1 MTDKEEFMKKVF
13 ALCIVLTLFAAV
25 LCAHASAAQSVPVD
39 IWVNIEN
46 GGTAVIIPEVNSPL
60 ADKSSVTLD
69 NGQSEAFHIE
79 FSEVG
84 SYSYTVRIEPD
95 EREIRFDDTIYHVNV
110 FVKEENGKLYTS
122 VVIYNEKT
130 GKKYSPESVGEFEP
144 CTVSFVN
151 GSDPDEPDK
160 PESTTTPDE
169 TKPVPDTTSDTERT
183 PGTGDKGSDNTSRP
197 QTGDDSQLDFYL
209 LLAILASAGLFM
221 LSLLYYR
228 SVVREIRKR

>member
-1 MTDKEEFMKKVF
+1 MRKVF
-13 ALCIVLTLFAAV
+13 ALCIVLMLLAAV
-25 LCAHASAAQSVPVD
+25 LCAHASAVQSVSVD

-46 GGTAVIIPEVNSPL
+46 GGTAVIISEVNSPL
-60 ADKSSVTLD
+60 ADRSSMTLD

-95 EREIRFDDTIYHVNV
+95 EREIRFDDTVYHVNV

-130 GKKYSPESVGEFEP
+130 GKKYSPESVGEYEP

-151 GSDPDEPDK
+151 GSGPDEPE
-160 PESTTTPDE
+160 PTTTPDE

-183 PGTGDKGSDNTSRP
+183 PGTNDKGSDNTSRP

-228 SVVREIRKR
+228 SVVREIKKR

>member
-1 MTDKEEFMKKVF
+1 MKKVF

-46 GGTAVIIPEVNSPL
+46 GGTAVIITEVNSPL
-60 ADKSSVTLD
+60 ADKSSMTLD
-69 NGQSEAFHIE
+69 NGQSDAFHIE
-79 FSEVG
+79 FSEAG
-84 SYSYTVRIEPD
+84 SYSYTIRIEPD
-95 EREIRFDDTIYHVNV
+95 EREIRFDDTVYHVSV

-130 GKKYSPESVGEFEP
+130 GKKYSPESTGQYEP

-151 GSDPDEPDK
+151 GSDPDATEP
-160 PESTTTPDE
+160 TTTPGE
-169 TKPVPDTTSDTERT
+169 TKPVQDTTDSTSKTTDKDT
-183 PGTGDKGSDNTSRP
+183 GNTSRP

-228 SVVREIRKR
+228 SVVREIKKR